1 MFFCGGSGDDGVYD
15 GYWNDDDNRG
25 ADDDH
30 HDNNDNKS
38 CDYDDIDDCD
48 TGDDDNDDDDGC
60 DYDNDDEETPVT
72 PTMEMNL
79 NNFFLFI
86 IPTKIFLFRIKMSP
100 ADRRTDDVH
109 DVEGDYVILCEDGTL
124 ADTESTKEKKK
135 RYKKRVSDT
144 VIIIIYVFLF
154 FLCFVI
160 LLLLL
165 FWFTPWTS
173 HALCNWKLFF
183 VERVQPSFMVPL

>member
-1 MFFCGGSGDDGVYD
+1 MFFCGGSGDDDVYD

-25 ADDDH
+25 ADDDD

-60 DYDNDDEETPVT
+60 DYDDDDEETLAT
-72 PTMEMNL
+72 STLEMNL
-79 NNFFLFI
+79 NNFFLSI
-86 IPTKIFLFRIKMSP
+86 IPTKIFLFRIKMGP

-124 ADTESTKEKKK
+124 ADTESTKERKK
-135 RYKKRVSDT
+135 RYKKRVSAT
-144 VIIIIYVFLF
+144 VINIMYVCFCFCFFCNIIIIT
-154 FLCFVI
+154 I
-160 LLLLL
+160 LI
-165 FWFTPWTS
+165 
-173 HALCNWKLFF
+173 HA
-183 VERVQPSFMVPL
+183 MD